1 MPLEIPNL
9 DDRRWVDLVEDA
21 RALIPRL
28 APRWTDH
35 NVHDP
40 GITFIELFA
49 WLAEM
54 QIYQLNR
61 VGEKHREGFGRLA
74 GVRRR
79 LRSPARVDV
88 VVDGDLAASVSLP
101 AGTQLTPV
109 EGDEIVFE
117 TTSAVT
123 LTRSRLRRVVVDDG
137 SGPIDQTE
145 ANDSF
150 GIAFLAFG
158 ERAQTG
164 AQLQLGFD
172 RFYPTDAP
180 TIRLAFDVFTAD
192 LAQRCGS
199 ERPVTA
205 NGVDGSAGLQPVELA
220 WEYRGPNATWR
231 PLSVIADET
240 AALSR
245 AGTVTL
251 PVPVDAE
258 PYQKYVWIR
267 CRIRRGYYDIEPRLR
282 HVGLNSLPCVQRE
295 TVRNEQLGRSNGRPN
310 QSFTLSKGPMLVPD
324 DRPPVSIE
332 VENEPWEL
340 VTSFDDAGPRSTQY
354 VFDADSGR
362 VLFGNGVNGQVPLP
376 GQTIV
381 AVWYQVSTGAL
392 GNVAKDLRWKF
403 KTSLVPGVTL
413 KNVEPGAGGADPESL
428 NDLEL
433 RARALLNRP
442 SRAVTLNDIERLA
455 LGTPHVHVARAI
467 AIPNCPGP
475 DRITVVAVPKV
486 RPGRKGSPLPPTDAF
501 LNAVDRHL
509 QQRRLLGDNLRV
521 VAPIYIE
528 VRVAARLRLAKG
540 AGSAA
545 VIERARQ
552 ALEQFLAGEDL
563 DAISEQP
570 RRVADVQSPCPTRWP
585 FGRSVFPSEVYA
597 LLDRVPGVDAV
608 TDLTLTAYRGSTAVT
623 RDNTGAIPVPR
634 IGLVVSGPHDLT
646 VDAASRSRG

>member
-88 VVDGDLAASVSLP
+88 VVTGDLASSVSLP
-101 AGTQLTPV
+101 AGTQLTPL

-117 TTSAVT
+117 TASAVV
-123 LTRSRLRRVVVDDG
+123 LTRSKLRRVVVDDG
-137 SGPIDQTE
+137 TGPVDQTE

-158 ERAQTG
+158 EHARTG

-172 RFYPTDAP
+172 RFYPAEEP
-180 TIRLAFDVFTAD
+180 TIRLAIDVFTAD

-199 ERPVTA
+199 ELPVPA
-205 NGVDGSAGLQPVELA
+205 SVMDGGASAQPVELV
-220 WEYRGPNATWR
+220 WEYRGPDATWR
-231 PLSVIADET
+231 PLTVVADET
-240 AALSR
+240 SALSR
-245 AGTVTL
+245 SGGVTL
-251 PVPVDAE
+251 SVPVDAE
-258 PYQKYVWIR
+258 PYQKHVWIR
-267 CRIRRGYYDIEPRLR
+267 SRIRRGYYDIEPRLR
-282 HVGLNSLPCVQRE
+282 HVGLNSLSCLQRE
-295 TVRNEQLGRSNGRPN
+295 TVQNEQLGRSSGRPN
-310 QSFTLSKGPMLVPD
+310 QSFTLSKGPMLVSD
-324 DRPPVSIE
+324 DRPPVIIE

-340 VTSFDDAGPRSTQY
+340 VTSFDDAGPRSKHY
-354 VFDADSGR
+354 VFDADSR
-362 VLFGNGVNGQVPLP
+362 AVMFGNGLNGHVPLP
-376 GQTIV
+376 GQTIM
-381 AVWYQVSTGAL
+381 AVWYQASSGTL
-392 GNVAKDLRWKF
+392 GNVATDLRWKF

-413 KNVEPGAGGADPESL
+413 SNPQPATGGADPESL

-455 LGTPHVHVARAI
+455 LGTPHVHVARAV
-467 AIPNCPGP
+467 AMANCPSP
-475 DRITVVAVPKV
+475 ERITVVAVPKI
-486 RPGRKGSPLPPTDAF
+486 RPGRKGPPAPPTDAF
-501 LNAVDRHL
+501 LNAIDRHL
-509 QQRRLLGDNLRV
+509 QERRLLGDNLRV

-545 VIERARQ
+545 VVERARQ
-552 ALEQFLAGEDL
+552 TLEQFLAGEDL
-563 DAISEQP
+563 DAIAEQP
-570 RRVADVQSPCPTRWP
+570 SRTGEVQSPCPTRWP

-597 LLDRVPGVDAV
+597 VLDRVPGVDAV
-608 TDLTLTAYRGSTAVT
+608 TELALTGHRGSIAVT
-623 RDNTGAIPVPR
+623 PDKTGAIPVPR
-634 IGLVVSGPHDLT
+634 IGLVFSGAHD
-646 VDAASRSRG
+646 